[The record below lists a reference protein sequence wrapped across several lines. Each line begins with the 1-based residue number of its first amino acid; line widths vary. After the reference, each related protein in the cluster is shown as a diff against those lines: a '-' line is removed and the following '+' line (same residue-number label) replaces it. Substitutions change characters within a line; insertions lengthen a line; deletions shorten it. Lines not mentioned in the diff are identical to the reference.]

1 MAGVDC
7 AANSRGREGISEPSL
22 PLESD
27 CVGFPVGS
35 SFTDGNLTPSGG
47 VGVLLCVLLDALEGL
62 FVGGFVV
69 LRWPTCGGRNRP
81 SSPASELGSDADFD
95 VEDPDS
101 ESGDTEG

>member
-7 AANSRGREGISEPSL
+7 AANSRGRERISEPSL
-22 PLESD
+22 SLESD
-27 CVGFPVGS
+27 CVGFPAGS

-69 LRWPTCGGRNRP
+69 LRWPICGGRNRP
-81 SSPASELGSDADFD
+81 SSPASELGSNADFD
-95 VEDPDS
+95 VEDSDS